1 MSFLTPL
8 FLLGALAVAAPILFH
23 LIRQTSK
30 EKTEFSS
37 LMFLFAVPP
46 RVTRRSRLEHI
57 LLLILRGL
65 VLSLLAFAF
74 ARPFLPKAFTSDLP
88 TGPGKRVV
96 VLVDTS
102 ASMRRDGL
110 WADARTKAESLCRA
124 ATPADS
130 VAVFAFDREVR
141 RLVTHEQWT
150 SAAAGQR
157 VALAVDA
164 LAKTSPGWNGTQL
177 GQALVAAASVLD
189 DARTDNAAQPT
200 RGPRQVVLISDLA
213 EGSRLDALQA
223 FEWPKGTELIV
234 EPLKAK
240 KPTNAGLQLIADT
253 DENEKKPGE
262 ALARVRVSNSADAK
276 REQFQ
281 IGWSDGKDFV
291 GKPQDIYVPPGQS
304 RVVALTAP
312 PLGTVAERVL
322 LRGDDE
328 PFDNSLALIPPEA
341 ARIGVLYLG
350 SESVTDTTEPLYFLE
365 RAFPPTRR
373 QVVEVLARPPAA
385 QFLPSDVEAPLII
398 LTDTLSDERNAT
410 VRRLLTD
417 GKTVLL
423 SLKNRNVERTLAGLL
438 GKESVSA
445 EEAKVASY
453 ALLAEIDFQHPL
465 FAPFADPRFSDFT
478 KIHFWRYRRLDPT
491 QLPGA
496 RALAKFDTGDPAL
509 LQVPVG
515 KGTLYILTTGWQPA
529 DSQLA
534 LSSKFLPLLFSL
546 LEQAGGIRPPIT
558 QHIVGDA
565 VPLTATNAAVR
576 VTKPDGTSLML
587 GAGTAAVIQAEQPG
601 IFTAIS
607 GTMTQRFAANL
618 DPAESKTA
626 PLPIEA
632 LEHLGLPVTR
642 ADGKTPVQ
650 VAETKRQLAN
660 AELEGR
666 QKLWRWLIAFT
677 LVFVTL
683 ETLLAGWL
691 AKRPAAAASGETI
704 SPAVRLS

>member
-8 FLLGALAVAAPILFH
+8 FLLGTLAVAFPIIFH

-30 EKTEFSS
+30 EQTEFSS
-37 LMFLFAVPP
+37 LMFLLPVPP

-57 LLLILRGL
+57 LLLLLRAV
-65 VLSLLAFAF
+65 VLCLLALAF
-74 ARPFLPKAFTSDLP
+74 ARPFLPKAATNDLP

-110 WADARTKAESLCRA
+110 WSEARAKAEAVVRA
-124 ATPADS
+124 AAPVDT

-141 RLVTHEQWT
+141 RLVTFEQWT

-157 VALAVDA
+157 AALAADA
-164 LAKTSPGWNGTQL
+164 LKKTSPGWNGTQL
-177 GQALVAAASVLD
+177 GQALVAAASALEE
-189 DARTDNAAQPT
+189 ARTDNAQQPA

-223 FEWPKGTELIV
+223 YEWPKGTELVV

-262 ALARVRVSNSADAK
+262 AVARVRVSNSTDAK

-281 IGWSDGKDFV
+281 VGWWDGKEFV
-291 GKPQDIYVPPGQS
+291 GKPQDLYVPPGQG

-312 PLGTVAERVL
+312 PMGAVAERVL

-328 PFDNSLALIPPEA
+328 PFDNAIALIPPEA
-341 ARIGVLYLG
+341 ARVGVLYLG
-350 SESVTDTTEPLYFLE
+350 GESATDTAEPLYFLE

-373 QVVEVLARPPAA
+373 QVVQILARAPAA
-385 QFLPSDVEAPLII
+385 QILPTDAEVPLVIV
-398 LTDTLSDERNAT
+398 TDALRDERVAA
-410 VRRLLTD
+410 VRRLLTE

-423 SLKNRNVERTLAGLL
+423 SLKNRNVARTLAGLL
-438 GKESVSA
+438 GKESISA
-445 EEAKVASY
+445 DEAKVPSY

-478 KIHFWRYRRLDPT
+478 KIHFWKYRRLDT
-491 QLPGA
+491 AQLPGA

-515 KGTLYILTTGWQPA
+515 KGTLYVLATGWQPG

-546 LEQAGGIRPPIT
+546 LEQAGGIRPQIT
-558 QHIVGDA
+558 QHTVGDT
-565 VPLTATNAAVR
+565 VPLAATNAAVR
-576 VTKPDGTSLML
+576 ITKPDGTSLTL
-587 GAGTAAVIQAEQPG
+587 GAGTAAVIQADQPG
-601 IFTAIS
+601 IYTAVS
-607 GTMTQRFAANL
+607 GTVTQRFAVNL
-618 DPAESKTA
+618 DPMESKTA
-626 PLPIEA
+626 PLPAEE

-650 VAETKRQLAN
+650 VAEAKRQLAN

-666 QKLWRWLIAFT
+666 QKLWRWLIAFAM
-677 LVFVTL
+677 VFVTL

-691 AKRPAAAASGETI
+691 AKRPVLEGSGETM
-704 SPAVRLS
+704 SPAGRLS